1 MIHYDNQQLDYYD
14 LRAMIERELNS
25 ALAGDLAK
33 GFIKG
38 LAEALARGYSQDFA
52 IEFAQEFAEGFAE
65 GFDIS
70 KAKSKAR
77 EEAAIATTK
86 RMLAD
91 GIDPEKVK
99 KYTDLTDSQLA
110 GLL

>member
-52 IEFAQEFAEGFAE
+52 IEFAQEFAEGF
-65 GFDIS
+65 DIN

-77 EEAAIATTK
+77 EEAAIATAK